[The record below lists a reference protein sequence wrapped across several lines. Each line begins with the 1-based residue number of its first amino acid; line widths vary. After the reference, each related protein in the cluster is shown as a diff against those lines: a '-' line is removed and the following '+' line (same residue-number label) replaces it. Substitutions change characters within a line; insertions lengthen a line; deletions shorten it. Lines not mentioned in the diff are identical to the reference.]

1 MFAQPPEFSGPPEFA
16 GPPKIAGSPTFV
28 GPLVDAITEAER
40 LVREAPHIE
49 SEADLLEGL
58 QYLAGCVSGCTHL
71 AFDYERDH
79 PFLQSGTGPFTKMGL
94 DNPDTLYFG
103 TRVLAGKDYVVT
115 GRRGTT
121 TDLSFQLLGGD
132 YTDDNVPDSETAFD
146 DRNLDIGS
154 DGCYT
159 WRFTPKR
166 NAQLVIREV
175 YNDWSAQRGTVNI
188 SRVDTAGTAPGPLS
202 RELLEKRYASAGKQL
217 VQRVKTWLQFPQWFY
232 MNIPVNTMVAPRLT
246 PGGLATQYSSAGHFE
261 LAPDQALIITV
272 PATDAPYLGFQLG
285 SMWYISLDYINH
297 QTSLNG
303 VQAQEDP
310 DGKIRIVVSD
320 GDPGVTNWV
329 ETLGHGKGF
338 LQFRWQRVSRPLTVA
353 DGPQVEVVDLG
364 RVPDRLPYFSGNA
377 ISEADWRDRIAL
389 RQRQIADRMV
399 G

>member
-1 MFAQPPEFSGPPEFA
+1 MFAA
-16 GPPKIAGSPTFV
+16 
-28 GPLVDAITEAER
+28 PLVDAIAEAER
-40 LVREAPHIE
+40 LVREAPHIG

-58 QYLAGCVSGCTHL
+58 QYLAGCIAGCTHL

-103 TRVLAGKDYVVT
+103 TRVQAGRDYVVT

-121 TDLSFQLLGGD
+121 TDLSFQLLGGE

-146 DRNLDIGS
+146 DRSLDIGT
-154 DGCYT
+154 DGGYT
-159 WRFTPKR
+159 WEFTPKA

-175 YNDWSAQRGTVNI
+175 YNDWSAQRGTVGI
-188 SRVDTAGTAPGPLS
+188 ARVDTAGTAPVPLT

-261 LAPDQALIITV
+261 LAPDQALIITL

-320 GDPGVTNWV
+320 GNPGVTNWV
-329 ETLGHGKGF
+329 ETLGHAKGF
-338 LQFRWQRVSRPLTVA
+338 LQFRWQRVSRTLA
-353 DGPQVEVVDLG
+353 ADDGPDVEVVDLASI
-364 RVPDRLPYFSGNA
+364 PDRLPYFADNV
-377 ISEADWRDRIAL
+377 ISAQGWRERIAL
-389 RQRQIADRMV
+389 RQKQIADRMV